1 MRRSKMKK
9 WFHGRFSCKDWSTV
23 VRNITRHRFLTATVI
38 AMALAL
44 LLAVPMTHAADA
56 GFPKKAIN
64 FYLPYPPGGSV
75 DLMYRPIADAVSK
88 ILGQPLVVINK
99 PGASGSLMMSML
111 KTMPPDGYS
120 IGIIGTSVFI
130 VAAQQDISFDPVK
143 DFTWIARLLSSDIG
157 VVVRRDAPWKTFKEL
172 IQYAKANPG
181 KIKYGT
187 SNPRGVLDLAMI
199 DVAAKEGI
207 KWDMVPFSGG
217 QETVTALLGK
227 HIDCMAE
234 GPGEYV
240 PQVAAGEMRVLALF
254 GEPSKRL
261 AGVPTFQSIGY
272 PAFLSVTGLI
282 GPAGM
287 PNDVTDKLE
296 SAFKKALSDPAV
308 QKNNEQQSAPVIYQG
323 REEFAAWA
331 KWAQGHYADVV
342 KKAGLAKK

>member
-1 MRRSKMKK
+1 MKK
-9 WFHGRFSCKDWSTV
+9 YFYGRFSCMDWSIV
-23 VRNITRHRFLTATVI
+23 VRNITKLGFLTSLVTI
-38 AMALAL
+38 MALVFLSVA
-44 LLAVPMTHAADA
+44 PMSHAADS
-56 GFPKKAIN
+56 GFPRKAIN

-75 DLMYRPIADAVSK
+75 DLMYRPVADAVSK

-99 PGASGSLMMSML
+99 PGASGTIMMSML

-120 IGIIGTSVFI
+120 IGIAGNSIFV
-130 VAAQQDISFDPVK
+130 VAAQQDIGFDPVK
-143 DFTWIARLLSSDIG
+143 ELTWVARLLSSDIG
-157 VVVRRDAPWKTFKEL
+157 VVVKSDAPWKTFKEL
-172 IQYAKANPG
+172 VQYAKANPG

-187 SNPRGVLDLAMI
+187 SNPRGALDLAMI
-199 DVAAKEGI
+199 DVAAREGI

-234 GPGEYV
+234 GPGEYA
-240 PQVAAGEMRVLALF
+240 PQVAAGQMRILALF
-254 GEPSKRL
+254 GEPSKRFPG
-261 AGVPTFQSIGY
+261 APTYQSIGY

-287 PNDVTDKLE
+287 PKDVTDKLE

-308 QKNNEQQSAPVIYQG
+308 QKNLEQQSAPIIYQG
-323 REEFAAWA
+323 HDEYTAWA
-331 KWAQGHYADVV
+331 KWAQGYYADAV